1 MLSRNNTL
9 MANVLFA
16 WMFAAAA
23 ALLLAYQIYKPKP
36 HFYAKS
42 YTNAI
47 TPLTPLYQ
55 PNVSPRAL
63 LNWAS
68 LAATAAYTMDYV
80 GYQKSLENLAPFF
93 TKAGYDN
100 FITAITS
107 ANIINDLTYKKLM
120 MSAVPIGTPTIVN
133 EGVVFGEYTWIIQV
147 PIAIKYQTASEEST
161 QLKAVSMIVSRVS
174 PDIAP
179 RGIGIKSFQDAPLER

>member
-1 MLSRNNTL
+1 

-16 WMFAAAA
+16 WIFFFAI
-23 ALLLAYQIYKPKP
+23 ALLLAYQLYKPKP
-36 HFYAKS
+36 EFYAKS
-42 YTNAI
+42 YTGKI
-47 TPLTPLYQ
+47 TALKPHYE
-55 PNVSPRAL
+55 PNVSPKAL

-80 GYQKSLENLAPFF
+80 GYEKSLANLAPFF

-100 FITAITS
+100 FIAAITK

-133 EGVVFGEYTWIIQV
+133 EGMVFGEYTWLIQL

-161 QLKAVSMIVSRVS
+161 QFKAVSLTVSRVS

-179 RGIGIKSFQDAPLER
+179 RGIGIKSFQDIPLQQ